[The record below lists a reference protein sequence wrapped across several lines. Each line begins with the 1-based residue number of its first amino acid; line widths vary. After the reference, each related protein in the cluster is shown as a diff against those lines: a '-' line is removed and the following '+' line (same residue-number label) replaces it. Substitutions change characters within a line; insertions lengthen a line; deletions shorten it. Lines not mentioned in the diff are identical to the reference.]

1 MSDGT
6 DIPTTRID
14 PIGRNPDDLALELRT
29 MARRSPLY
37 RMASGE
43 LLVVTQAVAQ
53 SAVDMSSD
61 VGARAIIAF
70 SVSGATSK
78 YLSKHRPARR
88 IYAFTPLARIYNR
101 LSLVWGVAPKLISK
115 IQDTRKLMD
124 AAEHLLVDKG
134 VLKQDDLV
142 VIITGLALKSGSTN
156 MIKIHQVGR
165 DD

>member
-1 MSDGT
+1 MIRKIATQAERSQF
-6 DIPTTRID
+6 
-14 PIGRNPDDLALELRT
+14 LRYNLT
-29 MARRSPLY
+29 HKKDHDHI
-37 RMASGE
+37 
-43 LLVVTQAVAQ
+43 VTQAVAQ
-53 SAVDMSSD
+53 SAVDMISD

-78 YLSKHRPARR
+78 YISKHRPACR
-88 IYAFTPLARIYNR
+88 IYAFTPLAKIYNR
-101 LSLVWGVAPKLISK
+101 LSLVWGVAPTIISK
-115 IQDTRKLMD
+115 LQDTRKLMD

-156 MIKIHQVGR
+156 MIKIHQVGH